1 MYVILVYDVDV
12 ERVNKINRYLK
23 RYLLWI
29 QNSVF
34 EGEIS
39 ESLYNKM
46 ENGLK
51 KIIEGKDSIVIYKF
65 KTQSYV
71 ERNILGEEKSSLNN
85 VI

>member
-12 ERVNKINRYLK
+12 SRVNKINKFLK

-39 ESLYNKM
+39 ESLFEKM
-46 ENGLK
+46 KKGID
-51 KIIEGKDSIVIYKF
+51 KIIKENDSVIIYKF
-65 KTQSYV
+65 KTISV
-71 ERNILGEEKSSLNN
+71 IDREIIGMDKGKLDN

>member
-12 ERVNKINRYLK
+12 SRVNKINKFLK

-39 ESLYNKM
+39 DSLYEKM
-46 ENGLK
+46 KKGID
-51 KIIEGKDSIVIYKF
+51 KIIKEKDSIIIYKF
-65 KTQSYV
+65 KAISAMDR
-71 ERNILGEEKSSLNN
+71 EIIGMDKSKLDN